1 MAILN
6 FRRKTAAAAPVGDKT
21 QIEAFLKN
29 YSIEVMPRTAEKV
42 EDFRTLL
49 PAGTRVY
56 IAHIDGTPIED
67 MVATARRINA
77 EGFPVMPHFPAR
89 IIKDKA
95 TLADWIARYQGE
107 ADVKQALLLGGG
119 VATPAGDFDNSM
131 QLIETGLFD
140 GFERLHVAGHPE
152 GNKDID
158 PDGSDKNVM
167 QALKWK
173 QAFSER
179 TDAKMAMATQF
190 CFEAKPVID
199 WVNRLNAE
207 GIDIPVH
214 IGVSGILIHGVYL
227 GGVFTSI
234 HYGLPAGV
242 ASLVVGMQ
250 PLLTALGA
258 GWLLGER
265 VSGRQ
270 WLGLALG
277 FAGVA
282 LVVSGKFGQVPM
294 AQLGTML
301 LPALAALFGITLGTL
316 YQKRFCPSFDLRT
329 GSVLQFIPT
338 LALTAALAASTETMA
353 VDWDPHFVFALS
365 WLVLV
370 LSLGAVSLLNVLIRS
385 GNAVNVASLFYLTPP
400 CTALMAW
407 ALFGETLGAVALVGM
422 TLAVSGVAMARRG

>member
-6 FRRKTAAAAPVGDKT
+6 FRRKTAAAAPVGDKA
-21 QIEAFLKN
+21 QVEAFLKN

-158 PDGSDKNVM
+158 PDGSDRNVM

-190 CFEAKPVID
+190 CFEAQPVID

-214 IGVSGILIHGVYL
+214 IGVAGPAKLQTLIKFAIACGVGPSLKVLQKRAMDVTKLLLPYEPTDFVGELAAHKAANPAFGIESVHFFPL
-227 GGVFTSI
+227 GGIKTNATWAIENGGASAK
-234 HYGLPAGV
+234 PV
-242 ASLVVGMQ
+242 A
-250 PLLTALGA
+250 A
-258 GWLLGER
+258 
-265 VSGRQ
+265 
-270 WLGLALG
+270 
-277 FAGVA
+277 
-282 LVVSGKFGQVPM
+282 
-294 AQLGTML
+294 
-301 LPALAALFGITLGTL
+301 
-316 YQKRFCPSFDLRT
+316 
-329 GSVLQFIPT
+329 
-338 LALTAALAASTETMA
+338 
-353 VDWDPHFVFALS
+353 
-365 WLVLV
+365 
-370 LSLGAVSLLNVLIRS
+370 
-385 GNAVNVASLFYLTPP
+385 
-400 CTALMAW
+400 
-407 ALFGETLGAVALVGM
+407 
-422 TLAVSGVAMARRG
+422 